1 MHPRDSHRLRPRT
14 PVWVWVVRLAR
25 GRWWPGTV
33 EGLRTVEGH
42 LRVAVRF
49 ECKPANG
56 KYKAPVAAGITTTST
71 RYVELRNID
80 SNGLDQP
87 AHAPVSLLEC
97 PEELASSEN
106 EPAPLSVNCSSSI
119 KEGLLRIT
127 STSNR
132 TNGDF
137 RGD

>member
-1 MHPRDSHRLRPRT
+1 MQPRDSDRLRPGT

-33 EGLRTVEGH
+33 EGLRTVERH
-42 LRVAVRF
+42 LRVVVRF
-49 ECKPANG
+49 ECRLASG
-56 KYKAPVAAGITTTST
+56 RHKAPVAAGITTTAT

-97 PEELASSEN
+97 PEELASSES
-106 EPAPLSVNCSSSI
+106 EPTALGVNCGSSV
-119 KEGLLRIT
+119 KERLAAST
-127 STSNR
+127 STR

-137 RGD
+137 GGD